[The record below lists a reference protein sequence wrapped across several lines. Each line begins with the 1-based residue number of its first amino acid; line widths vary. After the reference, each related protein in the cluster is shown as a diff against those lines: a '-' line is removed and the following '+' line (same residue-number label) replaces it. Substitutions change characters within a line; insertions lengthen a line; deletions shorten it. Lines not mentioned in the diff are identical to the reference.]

1 MKKTIIIFLLFFI
14 SFYSFSQINSVGY
27 DTAIAE
33 TFDLLNGK
41 PFAEIQL
48 EDTSGQ
54 LFHTS
59 SLLGKTIYVDFWFTL
74 CSPCVKEIPFSKSLQ
89 SFFDSTN
96 DLIFLSICIENKE
109 RKQAW
114 KDMVK
119 EKVMPGIQLFYE
131 LNRPQKINLLREFKV
146 SFPTYLLVNKDMKV
160 IGYDAPRPSQEGFVH
175 WSIAQ
180 ATQDILLS
188 ESYKQ
193 MMYRTSS
200 YLSFINANKERILS
214 LRGKE

>member
-1 MKKTIIIFLLFFI
+1 MKKTLLI
-14 SFYSFSQINSVGY
+14 VSLFYSFQSFCQNNKVGY
-27 DTAIAE
+27 DSAIAE

-59 SLLGKTIYVDFWFTL
+59 SLLGKTIYVDFWFTQ
-74 CSPCVKEIPFSKSLQ
+74 CSPCLKEIPFSKSLE
-89 SFFDSTN
+89 SFFDTTSN
-96 DLIFLSICIENKE
+96 LVFLNICIENKE

-114 KDMVK
+114 KEMVREK
-119 EKVMPGIQLFYE
+119 EMPGIQLFYA
-131 LNRPQKINLLREFKV
+131 LNSPQKINLLRTFKV
-146 SFPTYLLVNKDMKV
+146 TFPTYLLVNNEMKV

-180 ATQDILLS
+180 ATHDTLLS
-188 ESYKQ
+188 ESYRQ
-193 MMYRTSS
+193 MMYETSS
-200 YLSFINANKERILS
+200 YLSFINKNKEKIIA
-214 LRGKE
+214 LRPKE

>member
-1 MKKTIIIFLLFFI
+1 MKKSTLFLLLLI
-14 SFYSFSQINSVGY
+14 VSFQSFCQINNVGY
-27 DTAIAE
+27 DSAIAE

-59 SLLGKTIYVDFWFTL
+59 SLLGKTIYADFWFTL
-74 CSPCVKEIPFSKSLQ
+74 CSPCVKEIPFSKSLHH
-89 SFFDSTN
+89 FFDSTT
-96 DLIFLSICIENKE
+96 DLVFLNICIENKE

-119 EKVMPGIQLFYE
+119 EKTMPGIQLFYE

-146 SFPTYLLVNKDMKV
+146 IFPTYVLVNKDMKV

-175 WSIAQ
+175 WAIAQ
-180 ATQDILLS
+180 ATEGKLLS
-188 ESYKQ
+188 ESYRQ
-193 MMYRTSS
+193 MMYRTNS
-200 YLSFINANKERILS
+200 YLSFIKENQERIVS
-214 LRGKE
+214 LREKE

>member
-1 MKKTIIIFLLFFI
+1 MKKCLLYVFLLYYLP
-14 SFYSFSQINSVGY
+14 SLCQMNAVGY
-27 DTAIAE
+27 DSAIAE

-59 SLLGKTIYVDFWFTL
+59 SLLGKTIYVDFWFTQ
-74 CSPCVKEIPFSKSLQ
+74 CAPCVKEIPFAKSLYR
-89 SFFDSTN
+89 FFDTAN
-96 DLIFLSICIENKE
+96 NLVFLSICIENKE

-114 KDMVK
+114 KEMVK
-119 EKVMPGIQLFYE
+119 QKEMPGIQLFYE
-131 LNRPQKINLLREFKV
+131 LNSPQKINLLRAFKV
-146 SFPTYLLVNKDMKV
+146 TFPTYLLVNKEMKV
-160 IGYDAPRPSQEGFVH
+160 IGYDAPRPSQEGFVQ

-180 ATQDILLS
+180 AMEDTLLS

-193 MMYRTSS
+193 MMYSS
-200 YLSFINANKERILS
+200 NSYVSFIHKNKERIIA
-214 LRGKE
+214 LRPKE

>member
-1 MKKTIIIFLLFFI
+1 MKKSIVLFWLLFLSFQSFCQLNSGDYDSAI
-14 SFYSFSQINSVGY
+14 S
-27 DTAIAE
+27 E

-59 SLLGKTIYVDFWFTL
+59 SLLGKTIYADFWFTL
-74 CSPCVKEIPFSKSLQ
+74 CSPCVQEIPFSKSLHQ
-89 SFFDSTN
+89 FFDSAN
-96 DLIFLSICIENKE
+96 DLVFLNICIENKE

-119 EKVMPGIQLFYE
+119 EKAMPGIQLFYE

-146 SFPTYLLVNKDMKV
+146 TFPTYVLVNKDMKV
-160 IGYDAPRPSQEGFVH
+160 IGYDAPHPSQEGFVH
-175 WSIAQ
+175 WAISQ
-180 ATQDILLS
+180 ATQGTLLS
-188 ESYKQ
+188 ESYRQ
-193 MMYRTSS
+193 MMCRTSN
-200 YLSFINANKERILS
+200 YLSFINQNQERIVS
-214 LRGKE
+214 LRDKE